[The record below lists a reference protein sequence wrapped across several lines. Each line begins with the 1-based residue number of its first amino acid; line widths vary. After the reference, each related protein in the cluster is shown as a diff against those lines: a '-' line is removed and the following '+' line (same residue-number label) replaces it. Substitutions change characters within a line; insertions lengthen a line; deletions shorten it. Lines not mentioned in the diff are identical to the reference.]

1 MVAMMITIVKKILM
15 TMNDS
20 MVCEADSASDTK
32 ESENEI
38 ENPKRIVR
46 KKCFSHTITLE
57 VLEV

>member
-1 MVAMMITIVKKILM
+1 M